1 MNILEDYK
9 QTRQKLFDAA
19 GIQPQSKIVS
29 TNGAIKNVHY
39 LEAGSGKPLIIIHG
53 GGGHASHWIN
63 IMKPLA
69 ENYHLYV
76 PDRPGCGLSDT
87 INYHGLD
94 YMKNAAEFVR
104 SFMDAVGL
112 KQALVM
118 GNSMGG
124 YFSICFALQYPER
137 VEKLLLIG
145 APAGMNLYIPFM
157 LRLLSIRGLN
167 SFMMNMTKPSI
178 KNTYNIFQMINVA
191 DASKLS
197 VDYLQHDV
205 HSQLIP
211 GTRKS
216 FLSLLESVLTL
227 SGFKKDLYIGDK
239 LIQLKMPVRFLWG
252 DKDVFETPESGLKK
266 ASIISDYKFEVVENA
281 AHMPWFDQQEKCSEL
296 IIKLLKE

>member
-9 QTRQKLFDAA
+9 RTRQKLFDAA
-19 GIQPQSKIVS
+19 GIQPQSKVVS

-69 ENYHLYV
+69 EHFHLYV
-76 PDRPGCGLSDT
+76 LDRPGCGLSDT

-94 YMKNAAEFVR
+94 YMKSAAEFVR
-104 SFMDAVGL
+104 SFMDVVGL
-112 KQALVM
+112 KQVLVM

-167 SFMMNMTKPSI
+167 SFMMNMKKPSI
-178 KNTYNIFQMINVA
+178 KNTVNIYKMINVA
-191 DASKLS
+191 DVSKLS

-205 HSQLIP
+205 YSQLIP

-227 SGFKKDLYIGDK
+227 GGFKEDLYIGDK

-266 ASIISDYKFEVVENA
+266 ASTISDYKFEVVENA
-281 AHMPWFDQQEKCSEL
+281 AHMPWLDQQGKCSEL
-296 IIKLLKE
+296 IIKLLQE